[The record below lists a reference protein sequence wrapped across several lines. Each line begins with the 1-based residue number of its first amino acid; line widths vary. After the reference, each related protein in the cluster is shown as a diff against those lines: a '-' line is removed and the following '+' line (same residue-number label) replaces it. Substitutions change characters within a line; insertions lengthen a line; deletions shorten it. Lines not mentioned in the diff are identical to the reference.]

1 MSIEYA
7 LFVRTT
13 NAWEFALCALMFA
26 FIFPRKKKFLMRLGL
41 GFVGYT
47 LLAAATAPL
56 QMIFNGFWMHL
67 LITALVYTGTAQ
79 WIIMC
84 WNISLADWSMCLCAG
99 TAVQAITRYS
109 TLSRLLLLLCAGT
122 AVQAITGRLA
132 ELFYLVQ
139 GVDPYRSISL
149 MGWQS
154 YSPEIAWL
162 VYLLLHLILIITLGI
177 VFRGKK
183 GVVQNE
189 HYSRIVVLFSISVMA
204 ITTVLQN
211 YSRPLEA
218 NNPEMASVVRALA
231 LIWSLLVLIFRTVL
245 LAHGHVNKE
254 LEITQRLL
262 QNERKQFDAIRDDME
277 MINIKCHDMR
287 HMLDQYADR
296 LTENEMK
303 KLRSAIRIYDSH
315 LKTGNDILN
324 MVLYKKQAIME
335 QRHITLS
342 CMADARCLSFMEAS
356 DVFSM
361 MNNAIDN
368 AIEAVSQLTDEA
380 MRLISLN
387 IREENGV
394 AVIQLT
400 NYFVPGSPAGSGL
413 PQTTKDDYLKHG
425 YGMRSID
432 FVAQKYDGLMRYQT
446 EDNLFHLNVCI
457 PIVEKG

>member
-1 MSIEYA
+1 
-7 LFVRTT
+7 
-13 NAWEFALCALMFA
+13 
-26 FIFPRKKKFLMRLGL
+26 
-41 GFVGYT
+41 
-47 LLAAATAPL
+47 
-56 QMIFNGFWMHL
+56 MHL

-84 WNISLADWSMCLCAG
+84 WNISLADWSMC
-99 TAVQAITRYS
+99 
-109 TLSRLLLLLCAGT
+109 LCAGT

-287 HMLDQYADR
+287 HMLDQYCRSSDR
-296 LTENEMK
+296 KRDEK
-303 KLRSAIRIYDSH
+303 A
-315 LKTGNDILN
+315 
-324 MVLYKKQAIME
+324 A
-335 QRHITLS
+335 QRHSDLRQS
-342 CMADARCLSFMEAS
+342 PEDRQRHSEHGSLQEAG
-356 DVFSM
+356 D
-361 MNNAIDN
+361 
-368 AIEAVSQLTDEA
+368 
-380 MRLISLN
+380 
-387 IREENGV
+387 
-394 AVIQLT
+394 
-400 NYFVPGSPAGSGL
+400 
-413 PQTTKDDYLKHG
+413 HG
-425 YGMRSID
+425 AATYYALLHG
-432 FVAQKYDGLMRYQT
+432 
-446 EDNLFHLNVCI
+446 
-457 PIVEKG
+457 

>member
-99 TAVQAITRYS
+99 TAVQAIT
-109 TLSRLLLLLCAGT
+109 
-122 AVQAITGRLA
+122 GRLA

-139 GVDPYRSISL
+139 GVDPYRR
-149 MGWQS
+149 QS

>member
-1 MSIEYA
+1 MSLEYA
-7 LFVRTT
+7 LVVRIAA
-13 NAWEFALCALMFA
+13 AWEFALCALMFA
-26 FIFPRKKKFLMRLGL
+26 FIFSRKSKFLLRLAL
-41 GFVGYT
+41 SFAGYT
-47 LLAAATAPL
+47 LLAAATALL
-56 QMIFNGFWMHL
+56 QTISNDFWMRS
-67 LITALVYTGTAQ
+67 LITALVYTGAAQ
-79 WIIMC
+79 WIRIC
-84 WNISLADWSMCLCAG
+84 WKISLANLGMC
-99 TAVQAITRYS
+99 
-109 TLSRLLLLLCAGT
+109 LCAGT
-122 AVQAITGRLA
+122 AVQAITGRLT

-139 GVDPYRSISL
+139 GIDPYRSISL
-149 MGWQS
+149 FGWKS
-154 YSPEIAWL
+154 YNPVIAWL
-162 VYLLLHLILIITLGI
+162 VYLLLHLALIITLGLI
-177 VFRGKK
+177 FRSKK

-189 HYSRIVVLFSISVMA
+189 RYSHIVVLYSISVMV
-204 ITTVLQN
+204 ITTTLQN

-218 NNPEMASVVRALA
+218 NNPEMATVVRALV
-231 LIWSLLVLIFRTVL
+231 LIWSLLVLIFRTML
-245 LAHGHVNKE
+245 LAHGRVNEE

-296 LTENEMK
+296 LTETEMK
-303 KLRSAIRIYDSH
+303 ELRSAIRIYDSH

-387 IREENGV
+387 IREENGI

-400 NYFVPGSPAGSGL
+400 NYFVPSSAVDAGL

-432 FVAQKYDGLMRYQT
+432 FVAQKYDGLMRYQV

-457 PIVEKG
+457 PITEKS

>member
-99 TAVQAITRYS
+99 TAVQAIT
-109 TLSRLLLLLCAGT
+109 
-122 AVQAITGRLA
+122 GRLA

-162 VYLLLHLILIITLGI
+162 VYLLLRLILIITLGI

-183 GVVQNE
+183 GVVQDE

-287 HMLDQYADR
+287 HMLEQYADR